1 MEMFNCSGLGGAS
14 SDEKTPFSENNVFR
28 CTSRWAGKHKDKKN
42 QHPRSRSTLTPR
54 FFVLDMG
61 STSDNGEKTQ

>member
-61 STSDNGEKTQ
+61 STSSCM